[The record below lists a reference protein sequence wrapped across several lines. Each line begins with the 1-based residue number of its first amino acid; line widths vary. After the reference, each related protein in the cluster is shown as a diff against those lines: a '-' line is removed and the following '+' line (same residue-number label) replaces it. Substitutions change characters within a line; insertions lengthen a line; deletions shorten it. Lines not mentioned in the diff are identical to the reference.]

1 MINKNFNYSN
11 FSLSLSFFSDK
22 SRGQTGIRESSRS
35 PVVAPV
41 VLFGLN
47 ISTDRSRVPEGLSL
61 TFITHRRATTLP
73 GRVLA
78 GALNQTLIPSKSGR
92 RNKSGMI

>member
-11 FSLSLSFFSDK
+11 DCLSFFSGK

>member
-11 FSLSLSFFSDK
+11 YSLSFFSGK